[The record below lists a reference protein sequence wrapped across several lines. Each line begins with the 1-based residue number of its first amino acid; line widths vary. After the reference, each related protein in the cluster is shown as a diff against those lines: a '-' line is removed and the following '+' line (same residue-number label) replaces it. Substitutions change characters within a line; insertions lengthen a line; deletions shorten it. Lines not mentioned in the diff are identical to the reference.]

1 MRLIDADAFK
11 AYMQDKYVLFDN
23 TLADIDAQPTVDAEP
38 VRHGH
43 WERVNGRDYWRC
55 SCCYKENRYAYSHND
70 TLLVLQDSYCPNCG
84 AKMDE
89 VTE

>member
-1 MRLIDADAFK
+1 MKLIDADELK
-11 AYMQDKYVLFDN
+11 AYMQDKYVLFDD

-43 WERVNGRDYWRC
+43 NIREKGGGVFFC
-55 SCCYKENRYAYSHND
+55 SVCGYIND
-70 TLLVLQDSYCPNCG
+70 DTWSGGTDDFNFCPNCG

-89 VTE
+89 VTEC